1 MFYLR
6 VAPIL
11 SLVLSLALGLCSAA
25 ASGPSTLAPIS
36 GMSNT
41 PTEEVYHESATG
53 TVIWVTPSQLPAGR
67 LEVQEEPRQEGW
79 GDTAILPA
87 PTLLYGEVMPDG
99 TLRVGH
105 EPPKESTEPE

>member
-11 SLVLSLALGLCSAA
+11 SLALSLSLGLSSAA
-25 ASGPSTLAPIS
+25 ASDPSKLVPIS

-41 PTEEVYHESATG
+41 PTEEVYHQSATG

-67 LEVQEEPRQEGW
+67 LEVQEESGQEES
-79 GDTAILPA
+79 GDWAIPPA
-87 PTLLYGEVMPDG
+87 STPVYGEVMPDG
-99 TLRVGH
+99 TVRVGH

>member
-11 SLVLSLALGLCSAA
+11 SLVLSLSLGLSSAG
-25 ASGPSTLAPIS
+25 ASDPSTLAPIS

-67 LEVQEEPRQEGW
+67 LEVQEEPGQE
-79 GDTAILPA
+79 DSEITATSA
-87 PTLLYGEVMPDG
+87 PTPFYGELMPDG
-99 TLRVGH
+99 TVRVGH